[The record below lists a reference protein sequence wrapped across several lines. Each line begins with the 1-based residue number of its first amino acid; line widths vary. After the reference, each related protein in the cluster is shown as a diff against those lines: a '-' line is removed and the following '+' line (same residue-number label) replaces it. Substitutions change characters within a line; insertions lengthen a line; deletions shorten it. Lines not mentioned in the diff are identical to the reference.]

1 VNVCWEEPQKHETL
15 LPFSLRTIPKFILVS
30 WEELP
35 IPTLI
40 MDKMLC
46 EHINLVTPF
55 HLNGSGASL
64 HSETLYAI
72 LFIYFK

>member
-1 VNVCWEEPQKHETL
+1 L
-15 LPFSLRTIPKFILVS
+15 LLFSLSTISKFILAS

-40 MDKMLC
+40 TDKMLC

-55 HLNGSGASL
+55 HLNGWGASL

-72 LFIYFK
+72 FLHTLYAIFYIYFK